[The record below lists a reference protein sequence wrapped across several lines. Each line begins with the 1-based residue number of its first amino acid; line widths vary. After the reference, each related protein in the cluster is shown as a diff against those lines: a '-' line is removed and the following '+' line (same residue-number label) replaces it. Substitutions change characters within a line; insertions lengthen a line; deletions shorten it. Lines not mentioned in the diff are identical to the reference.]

1 MRNREELED
10 FEEHRLHRLAIKSR
24 QSRGRRHPETEDAL
38 RTCFMRDRDRVIHCA
53 SFRRMQLKTQV
64 LPAFIGD
71 HYRTRLTHSLE
82 VSQMA
87 RSTARSLGLNQ
98 DLAECVAL
106 AHDLGH
112 APFGHVGERVL
123 HARMREL
130 GGFRH
135 NAQGLR
141 LLDELEQRFPSQH
154 LGLNLSWETRICL
167 LKSKVPEGFPLSH
180 DLPRATT
187 PYLEGQV
194 VDLCDRAAYVC
205 HDLDDALRSGLV
217 DWEDFADIE
226 LVSEARERAM
236 AQLRDQ
242 GESQPSK
249 HLLRRRSVGAM
260 VSLLVGD
267 LALATDAAM
276 QDHTLRDPE
285 DARKRGVYLACH
297 SDPMREK
304 LGPLQQR
311 LDHSF
316 YKHSDVLTSITAMT
330 ERMERIFT
338 GLLAHPERMSERFQ
352 KRIESEGS
360 ERTVCDYVS
369 GMTDRY
375 VERFADWPEDGR

>member
-1 MRNREELED
+1 
-10 FEEHRLHRLAIKSR
+10 
-24 QSRGRRHPETEDAL
+24 
-38 RTCFMRDRDRVIHCA
+38 MRDRDRVIHSA
-53 SFRRMQLKTQV
+53 AFRRMQQKTQV
-64 LPAFIGD
+64 LPATRGD

-112 APFGHVGERVL
+112 PPFGHIGERVL
-123 HARMREL
+123 HARMEEH

-141 LLDELEQRFPSQH
+141 ILDSLEQRFPSQH

-167 LKSKVPEGFPLSH
+167 LKKQVPAGFPLTE
-180 DLPRATT
+180 DLPRRTR

-205 HDLDDALRSGLV
+205 HDFDDALRSGLV
-217 DWEDFADIE
+217 GWDAFEDLE
-226 LVSEARERAM
+226 LVAQARDHARE
-236 AQLRDQ
+236 QLRAQ
-242 GESQPSK
+242 GELDPDDR
-249 HLLRRRSVGAM
+249 LLRRRSVGAM
-260 VSLLVGD
+260 VSLLVQD

-276 QDHTLRDPE
+276 QDHTLRGPE
-285 DARKRGVYLACH
+285 QVRERDDYVARH
-297 SDPMREK
+297 SEPMAA
-304 LGPLQQR
+304 R
-311 LDHSF
+311 LRALFVRLNDSF
-316 YKHSDVLTSITAMT
+316 YKHSEVLASISAMT
-330 ERMERIFT
+330 ERMKGIFT
-338 GLLAHPERMSERFQ
+338 ELMTHPERMSERYQ
-352 KRIESEGS
+352 RRIQGEGL

-375 VERFADWPEDGR
+375 VERFSR